1 MSVIRATVVLL
12 VKIFAADLWLTL
24 TALATVGVCAVG
36 LNLHILVPGALP
48 YMLTGGVLAALTI
61 GAVRGSKS

>member
-1 MSVIRATVVLL
+1 MTIIRATVVLL

-24 TALATVGVCAVG
+24 TALATVGVCAAG
-36 LNLHILVPGALP
+36 LKLHILTPAALP
-48 YMLTGGVLAALTI
+48 YVLTGGVLAALTI